1 MRRTPPPIAIA
12 IAVAIRRGSHV
23 RVDDEGSLDV
33 DLDTA
38 GPDDGAVDFLERR
51 HRARVGGHDVSWG
64 FAGVGMHGNVI
75 VLAAGC
81 VMKIRGSG
89 SEFE

>member
-12 IAVAIRRGSHV
+12 IAIRGRSHV

-38 GPDDGAVDFLERR
+38 GLDDGAVDFLERR
-51 HRARVGGHDVSWG
+51 HRARVGGHDVRWV
-64 FAGVGMHGNVI
+64 AGVGMHRKYYWEV
-75 VLAAGC
+75 
-81 VMKIRGSG
+81 
-89 SEFE
+89 